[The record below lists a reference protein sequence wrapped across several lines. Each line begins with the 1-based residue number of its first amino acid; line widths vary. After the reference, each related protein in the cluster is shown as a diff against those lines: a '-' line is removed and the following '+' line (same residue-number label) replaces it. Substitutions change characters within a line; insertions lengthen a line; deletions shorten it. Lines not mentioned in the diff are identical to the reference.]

1 MVSAPWWNLFG
12 IFLLQE
18 HFVRSEVAD
27 ATGIVKYTH
36 KRVFR
41 HQPPKL
47 FGGEEG
53 ATDPLHPFYSAAYA
67 KKIGS
72 FHGNVKLDIGF

>member
-41 HQPPKL
+41 HQPPKT
-47 FGGEEG
+47 FWGGG
-53 ATDPLHPFYSAAYA
+53 GGYGPPASL
-67 KKIGS
+67 GS